1 MFSKFKQLLSRA
13 GGRSTPVLRIIIIGI
28 DCPSH
33 ALGVALQKQ
42 RAEIIA
48 FIDDEPWNHRTKMLG
63 ATVHYPSEIGALAE
77 RYKVDKVV
85 AFKGGSIELP
95 VLVQQRLGQLN
106 VDLIEIDSDALDT
119 EVQVDLV
126 LNVAE

>member
-1 MFSKFKQLLSRA
+1 MFSKFKQLFSRA

-28 DCPSH
+28 DYPSH
-33 ALGVALQKQ
+33 TLGVGLQKQ

-106 VDLIEIDSDALDT
+106 VDLIEVDSDVLDI
-119 EVQVDLV
+119 EAQADLV